1 MEKSNKSRFILS
13 KQKEQLNQRLIIDQ
27 ILKSCI
33 KNARAIQTTHIMEKK
48 NIIFGLRPIIEAIE
62 AGKDFEKVY
71 LRKGAEGVLL
81 TELAELCKKKS
92 IRVQWV
98 PIEKLNY
105 LTKSNHQ
112 GAVGVTAAIE
122 YVDVHDMLASIPE
135 GEMPLIVVFDGVT
148 DVRNF
153 GGIARTAE
161 CAGAHGLIMSLK
173 NSAPVNA
180 DSMKTSAGALSIIPV
195 CRVGSIR
202 NTLKIL
208 QNEGMQVIAASEKS
222 KTLLYDADLA
232 KPTVIVMGS
241 EDAGV
246 SKEVLKMCDVQVSI
260 PMQGTIESLNVG
272 AAAAVLLFE
281 TLRQRLS

>member
-1 MEKSNKSRFILS
+1 
-13 KQKEQLNQRLIIDQ
+13 
-27 ILKSCI
+27 
-33 KNARAIQTTHIMEKK
+33 MEKK

-62 AGKDFEKVY
+62 AGKEFEKVY
-71 LRKGAEGVLL
+71 LKKGADGLL
-81 TELAELCKKKS
+81 ITELAELCKKKG

-105 LTKSNHQ
+105 LTRNNHQ

-122 YVDVHDMLASIPE
+122 YMDVYDMLAGIPADE
-135 GEMPLIVVFDGVT
+135 TPLLIVFDGVT

-153 GGIARTAE
+153 GGIARSAE
-161 CAGAHGLIMSLK
+161 CAGVHGLIMPLK

-195 CRVGSIR
+195 SRVGSIR

-208 QNEGMQVIAASEKS
+208 KQEGVQIVAASEKS
-222 KTLLYDADLA
+222 DMLIYDADLT
-232 KPTVIVMGS
+232 KPTAIVMGS
-241 EDAGV
+241 ENTGI
-246 SKEVLKMCDVQVSI
+246 SKEVLKMCDIQVAI
-260 PMQGTIESLNVG
+260 PLQGTIESLNVG

-281 TLRQRLS
+281 TVRQRLENN